1 MTNQQRW
8 TLLAAVLGSSIVF
21 LDGTIV
27 NVALPR
33 LGQELPATV
42 VSQLEGQTYVVSG
55 YLAVLAALLVLA
67 GALADYHGRRRIF
80 AIGLVGF
87 GASSLLCGLAP
98 SLDLLVLFRVLQG
111 ATGALLVPGS
121 LSIITATFEGEARG
135 RAFGIW
141 AAATSATTAL
151 GPVAGGILV
160 DSVSWRSAFLINIP
174 LVAIGLFATVRHM
187 VESRDD
193 EASGN
198 FDWLGAAV
206 AVVAVG
212 GLAFGAIRGQ
222 DREWQ
227 DPIAW
232 VALGLGAV
240 ALLAFPILM
249 ARRPH
254 PLVPLRLFR
263 SRGFRVINLSTL
275 LIYGALY
282 VVLSF
287 QAIFLQGTLGYT
299 PLASGLAGLPVSIL
313 LTVLSTRVGTLSAR
327 VGARVFLAVGP
338 FLMAAAQLW
347 LARIPA
353 TSAAWEARVD
363 AASLVPPRDAI
374 IDVILP
380 MTVFGV
386 GISLVVAP
394 LTATLMGSIPVRN
407 AGLGSAINNAVS
419 RVGSPIVSA
428 IIFIGVSG
436 SFYATLADRIP
447 GLDPSSPDVRA
458 QVQPLNP
465 PRGEVTPDM
474 ATAVRVASTDAY
486 HVSALV
492 AAGLLVGGGVVNMV
506 GLHASDGRARDEDRG
521 DRAGG
526 TPPAA

>member
-27 NVALPR
+27 NAALPR

-67 GALADYHGRRRIF
+67 GALADYHGRRLIF
-80 AIGLVGF
+80 GIGLVGF
-87 GASSLLCGLAP
+87 GLSSLLCGLAP
-98 SLDLLVLFRVLQG
+98 SLDLLVLFRVIQG

-160 DSVSWRSAFLINIP
+160 DAVSWRTAFLINIP
-174 LVAIGLFATVRHM
+174 LVAIGLYATVRHM
-187 VESRDD
+187 AESRND
-193 EASGN
+193 EAPGN

-227 DPIAW
+227 DRIAF

-240 ALLAFPILM
+240 ALVAFPVLM
-249 ARRPH
+249 ARRRH

-299 PLASGLAGLPVSIL
+299 ALASGLASLPVSIL
-313 LTVLSTRVGTLSAR
+313 LTLLSTRVGTLAAR
-327 VGARVFLAVGP
+327 VGARVFLVVGP
-338 FLMAAAQLW
+338 FLMAAGQLW
-347 LARIPA
+347 LARIPP
-353 TSAAWEARVD
+353 TSEPWQARVD
-363 AASLVPPRDAI
+363 AASLVPPPDAI
-374 IDVILP
+374 VDVILP
-380 MTVFGV
+380 MTVFGL
-386 GISLVVAP
+386 GITLVVAP

-428 IIFIGVSG
+428 IIFIAVSG

-465 PRGEVTPDM
+465 PRGEVTADM

-492 AAGLLVGGGVVNMV
+492 AAGLLVGGGVVNML
-506 GLHASDGRARDEDRG
+506 GLRSSDGRARPEDG
-521 DRAGG
+521 AGAAEG
-526 TPPAA
+526 VPPGA